1 MELKIAVA
9 KVDKYGFGKSGDT
22 VEVTER
28 PNGGLSIVLA
38 DGQIDHED
46 QKAISNMVIHR
57 VIDQI
62 VAGVRDGAAIRATS
76 DNIFAEYRGRVQANL
91 NILSVDLQTNTIQI
105 IRNNPVPVYL
115 VRGEMVD
122 CLQSDSEPIGGR
134 LGIRPTIVEL
144 EIQPDV
150 TIIAFSDGVCN
161 AGRDDRQKPDICM
174 IIETLFEE
182 QAPTAQ
188 EIADFLLHRAIRL
201 DEGRPKDD
209 MSVMVLLIS
218 SNETDRIRRMSV
230 SMALDEERPIIDSFF
245 H

>member
-28 PNGGLSIVLA
+28 PHGGLSIVLA
-38 DGQIDHED
+38 DGQVDHED
-46 QKAISNMVIHR
+46 QKSISNLVIHR

-76 DNIFAEYRGRVQANL
+76 DSMFKDHNGRIQANL
-91 NILSVDLQTNTIQI
+91 NVLSVDLQTKTIQI
-105 IRNNPVPVYL
+105 SRNSLAPVFL
-115 VRGEMVD
+115 VRDDTVD

-134 LGIRPTIVEL
+134 LGIKPTIVVL
-144 EIQPDV
+144 EIQPEV
-150 TIIAFSDGVCN
+150 AVIVFSDGVYH
-161 AGRDDRQKPDICM
+161 AGRDDRQKPNICT

-201 DEGRPKDD
+201 DGGHPKDD
-209 MSVMVLLIS
+209 MSVLVLLVT
-218 SNETDRIRRMSV
+218 SNETDQIRRMSV
-230 SMALDEERPIIDSFF
+230 SMALDDIRSADD
-245 H
+245 

>member
-28 PNGGLSIVLA
+28 PHGGLSIVLA
-38 DGQIDHED
+38 DGQVDHED
-46 QKAISNMVIHR
+46 QKSISNLVIHR

-76 DNIFAEYRGRVQANL
+76 DSIFTDHNGRIQANL
-91 NILSVDLQTNTIQI
+91 NVLSVDLQTKTIQI
-105 IRNNPVPVYL
+105 SRNSLAPVFL
-115 VRGEMVD
+115 VRDDTVD

-134 LGIRPTIVEL
+134 LGIKPTIVVL
-144 EIQPDV
+144 EIQPEV
-150 TIIAFSDGVCN
+150 AVIVFSDGVYH
-161 AGRDDRQKPDICM
+161 AGRDDRQKPNICT

-201 DEGRPKDD
+201 DGGHPKDD
-209 MSVMVLLIS
+209 MSVLVLLVT
-218 SNETDRIRRMSV
+218 SNETDQIRRMSV
-230 SMALDEERPIIDSFF
+230 SMALDDSRSADD
-245 H
+245 

>member
-28 PNGGLSIVLA
+28 PHGGLSIVLA
-38 DGQIDHED
+38 DGQVDHED
-46 QKAISNMVIHR
+46 QKSISNLVIHR

-76 DNIFAEYRGRVQANL
+76 DSIFTDHNGRIQANL
-91 NILSVDLQTNTIQI
+91 NVLSVDLQTKTIQI
-105 IRNNPVPVYL
+105 SRNSLAPVFL
-115 VRGEMVD
+115 VRDDAVD

-134 LGIRPTIVEL
+134 LGIKPTIVVL
-144 EIQPDV
+144 EIQPEV
-150 TIIAFSDGVCN
+150 AVIVFSDGVYH
-161 AGRDDRQKPDICM
+161 AGRDDRQKPNICT

-201 DEGRPKDD
+201 DGGHPKDD
-209 MSVMVLLIS
+209 MSVLVLLVT
-218 SNETDRIRRMSV
+218 SNETDQIRRMSV
-230 SMALDEERPIIDSFF
+230 SMALDDIRSADD
-245 H
+245 

>member
-28 PNGGLSIVLA
+28 PHGGLSIVLA
-38 DGQIDHED
+38 DGQVDHED
-46 QKAISNMVIHR
+46 QKSISNLVIHR

-76 DNIFAEYRGRVQANL
+76 DSIFTDHNGRIQANL
-91 NILSVDLQTNTIQI
+91 NVLSVDLQTKTIQI
-105 IRNNPVPVYL
+105 SRNSLAPVFL
-115 VRGEMVD
+115 VRDDTVD

-134 LGIRPTIVEL
+134 LGIKPTIVVL
-144 EIQPDV
+144 EIQPEV
-150 TIIAFSDGVCN
+150 AVIVFSDGVYH
-161 AGRDDRQKPDICM
+161 AGRDDRQKPNICT

-201 DEGRPKDD
+201 DGGHPKDD
-209 MSVMVLLIS
+209 MSVLVLLVT
-218 SNETDRIRRMSV
+218 SNETDQIRRMSV
-230 SMALDEERPIIDSFF
+230 SMALDDIRSADD
-245 H
+245 